1 MKVLLTGS
9 SGQLGREIINLK
21 PTGINLIKPN
31 RFCLDLSNP
40 NSCQKYIERIKPDWI
55 INCGAYTNVEK
66 AESEKELAYLINS
79 LSVKNLAESIKKI
92 NSNFIQI
99 STDYVFDGNQNI
111 PYLPEDLKSPI
122 NVYGKTKSIGEDFIK
137 KIFKNNNKGIIIR
150 TSWLMGPTGQNF
162 ALKMLDLLSSKEK
175 INVINDQIG
184 SPTTTHSLAKA
195 CWETINQSTT
205 GESLPPILHFANE
218 GEASWFDI
226 AIEIEKIA
234 KELRLIKKP
243 VTINPISSSNY
254 PTKAK
259 RPKYSVLDCKSS
271 LKSIS
276 LENSHWKSALKL
288 LFLEYKRNHT
298 I

>member
-9 SGQLGREIINLK
+9 SGQLGKEIIRLK
-21 PTGINLIKPN
+21 PSGINLIKAN
-31 RFCLDLSNP
+31 RFSLNLGDP
-40 NSCQKYIERIKPDWI
+40 KSCQNYIVRIKPDWI
-55 INCGAYTNVEK
+55 INCAAYTNVEK

-79 LSVKNLAESIKKI
+79 LSVKNLAESIQKI
-92 NSNFIQI
+92 NGNFIQI
-99 STDYVFDGNQNI
+99 STDYVFDGNQNS
-111 PYLPEDLKSPI
+111 PYLPENLKSPI

-175 INVINDQIG
+175 VNVINDQIG
-184 SPTTTHSLAKA
+184 SPTTTNTLAKA
-195 CWETINQSTT
+195 CWESINLSTK
-205 GESLPPILHFANE
+205 GKSLSPILHFAND

-234 KELRLIKKP
+234 RDLGLIQKP
-243 VTINPISSSNY
+243 VSINPISSSNY

-259 RPKYSVLDCKSS
+259 RPKYSVLDCKRSFE
-271 LKSIS
+271 SIS
-276 LENSHWKSALKL
+276 FKNSHWKSAIKL
-288 LFLEYKRNHT
+288 LFLEYKRNLSK
-298 I
+298 

>member
-9 SGQLGREIINLK
+9 SGQLGREIIQLK
-21 PTGINLIKPN
+21 PSGINLIKAN
-31 RFCLDLSNP
+31 RFSLDLSNP
-40 NSCQKYIERIKPDWI
+40 ESCQSYIKRIKPDWI

-79 LSVKNLAESIKKI
+79 LSVKYLAESIKNI
-92 NSNFIQI
+92 NSKFIQI
-99 STDYVFDGNQNI
+99 STDYVFDGNQNN

-137 KIFKNNNKGIIIR
+137 KIFKNNNKAVIIR

-175 INVINDQIG
+175 VNVIDDQIG
-184 SPTTTHSLAKA
+184 SPTSTNTLAKA
-195 CWETINQSTT
+195 CWQTINLNTK
-205 GESLPPILHFANE
+205 GKSLPPILHIANE

-226 AIEIEKIA
+226 AIEIKKIA
-234 KELRLIKKP
+234 KDIGLIQKP

-271 LKSIS
+271 LQSIS
-276 LENSHWKSALKL
+276 QKNNHWKSALKL
-288 LFLEYKRNHT
+288 LFLEYKRN
-298 I
+298 ISK

>member
-9 SGQLGREIINLK
+9 SGQLGREIISLK
-21 PTGINLIKPN
+21 PSGINLIKSN
-31 RFCLDLSNP
+31 RFSLDLINP
-40 NSCQKYIERIKPDWI
+40 KSCQNYIKKIKPDWI
-55 INCGAYTNVEK
+55 INCAAYTNVEK
-66 AESEKELAYLINS
+66 AESEKKLAYLINS
-79 LSVKNLAESIKKI
+79 LSVKNLAESIQEI
-92 NSNFIQI
+92 NGNFIQI
-99 STDYVFDGNQNI
+99 STDYVFDGNQNN

-137 KIFKNNNKGIIIR
+137 KIFKNNNKSIIIR

-162 ALKMLDLLSSKEK
+162 ALKMLDLLTSKGK
-175 INVINDQIG
+175 VNVINDQIG
-184 SPTTTHSLAKA
+184 SPTTTKTLAKA
-195 CWETINQSTT
+195 CWETINLYTK

-234 KELRLIKKP
+234 KDLGLIQNP
-243 VTINPISSSNY
+243 VSINPISSSNY

-271 LKSIS
+271 FQSIS
-276 LENSHWKSALKL
+276 YKSNHWKSAIKL
-288 LFLEYKRNHT
+288 LFLEYKRNLRK
-298 I
+298 

>member
-21 PTGINLIKPN
+21 PSGINLIKAN
-31 RFCLDLSNP
+31 RFCLDLSKP
-40 NSCQKYIERIKPDWI
+40 ESCQSYIYRIKPDWI
-55 INCGAYTNVEK
+55 INCGAYTNVEE

-79 LSVKNLAESIKKI
+79 LSVKYLAESIKNI
-92 NSNFIQI
+92 NSKFIQI
-99 STDYVFDGNQNI
+99 STDYVFNGNQNS
-111 PYLPEDLKSPI
+111 PYVPKDLKSPI

-137 KIFKNNNKGIIIR
+137 KIFKNNNEAIIIR
-150 TSWLMGPTGQNF
+150 TSWLMGPTGKNF

-184 SPTTTHSLAKA
+184 SPTSTYTLAKA
-195 CWETINQSTT
+195 CWQTINLNTK
-205 GESLPPILHFANE
+205 GKSLPPILHIANE

-226 AIEIEKIA
+226 AIEIKKIA
-234 KELRLIKKP
+234 KDIGLIQKP
-243 VTINPISSSNY
+243 VIINPISSSNY

-271 LKSIS
+271 LQSIS
-276 LENSHWKSALKL
+276 LKNNHWKSALKL
-288 LFLEYKRNHT
+288 LFLEYKRN
-298 I
+298 ISK

>member
-9 SGQLGREIINLK
+9 SGQLGREIIHLK
-21 PTGINLIKPN
+21 PSGINLVKAN

-40 NSCQKYIERIKPDWI
+40 ESCQSYIKRIKPDWI
-55 INCGAYTNVEK
+55 INCGAYTNVEQ

-79 LSVKNLAESIKKI
+79 LSVKYLAESIKNI
-92 NSNFIQI
+92 NSKFIQI
-99 STDYVFDGNQNI
+99 STDYVFNGNQNS

-122 NVYGKTKSIGEDFIK
+122 NVYGKTKSIGEDFIN
-137 KIFKNNNKGIIIR
+137 KIFKNNNKAIIIR

-175 INVINDQIG
+175 VNVIDDQIG
-184 SPTTTHSLAKA
+184 SPTSTNTLAKA
-195 CWETINQSTT
+195 CWQTINLNTK
-205 GESLPPILHFANE
+205 GKSLPPILHIANE

-226 AIEIEKIA
+226 AIEIKKIA
-234 KELRLIKKP
+234 KDIGLIQKP

-271 LKSIS
+271 LQSIS
-276 LENSHWKSALKL
+276 QKNNHWKSALKL
-288 LFLEYKRNHT
+288 LFLEYKRN
-298 I
+298 ISK

>member
-21 PTGINLIKPN
+21 PAGINLIKPN

-40 NSCQKYIERIKPDWI
+40 KSCQSYIERIKPDWI

-92 NSNFIQI
+92 NSKFIQI
-99 STDYVFDGNQNI
+99 STDYVFDGNQNR
-111 PYLPEDLKSPI
+111 PYLPDDLKSPI
-122 NVYGKTKSIGEDFIK
+122 NVYGNTKSIGEDFIK
-137 KIFKNNNKGIIIR
+137 KIFKNNNEGIIIR

-162 ALKMLDLLSSKEK
+162 ALKMLNLLSSKKK

-184 SPTTTHSLAKA
+184 SPTTTYSLAKA
-195 CWETINQSTT
+195 CWETINLNSK
-205 GESLPPILHFANE
+205 GKSLPPILHFANE

-234 KELRLIKKP
+234 KELRLINNP
-243 VTINPISSSNY
+243 VRINPISSSNY
-254 PTKAK
+254 PTTAK

-271 LKSIS
+271 LQSIS
-276 LENSHWKSALKL
+276 FKNIHWKSALKL
-288 LFLEYKRNHT
+288 LFLEYKRNLSK
-298 I
+298 

>member
-9 SGQLGREIINLK
+9 SGQLGREIIHLK
-21 PTGINLIKPN
+21 PSGINLIKAN

-40 NSCQKYIERIKPDWI
+40 ESCQSYIKRIKPDWI
-55 INCGAYTNVEK
+55 INCGAYTNVEQ

-79 LSVKNLAESIKKI
+79 LSVKYLAESIKNIDSK
-92 NSNFIQI
+92 FIQI
-99 STDYVFDGNQNI
+99 STDYVFNGNQNI
-111 PYLPEDLKSPI
+111 PYVPEDLKSPI

-137 KIFKNNNKGIIIR
+137 KIFKNNNKAIIIR

-175 INVINDQIG
+175 VDVIDDQIG
-184 SPTTTHSLAKA
+184 SPTSTNTLAKA
-195 CWETINQSTT
+195 CWQTIYLNTK
-205 GESLPPILHFANE
+205 GESLPPILHIANE

-226 AIEIEKIA
+226 AIEIKKIA
-234 KELRLIKKP
+234 KDIGLIQKP

-271 LKSIS
+271 LQSIS
-276 LENSHWKSALKL
+276 LKNNHWKSALKL
-288 LFLEYKRNHT
+288 LFLEYKRN
-298 I
+298 ISK